1 MRLTRT
7 PGHSGGPGYLPG
19 IDGLRAIAVLAVL
32 LFHGDV
38 TAVTGGFLG
47 VEVFFVVSGYLI
59 TLLLLREFERDGRF
73 RLRAFWGRRLRR
85 LLPAAGVV
93 VLASLA
99 YALAFLPEEVS
110 GLRGDALSAAG
121 YATNWWLVFGNQPY
135 FETLGRPSLLQH
147 LWSLAVEEQ
156 FYLVWPIVFLAL
168 LKLLGRRGALLVT
181 VLAMA
186 GSYALMAAL
195 HDPAVDPAR
204 LYYGTDTRAG
214 GLLAGAALAMAWD
227 PGKARA
233 GGTGTR
239 LAVTAAG
246 CAALLAI
253 GWAFLTIDA
262 STGWLYPWGF
272 VIIAAGASTSIV
284 AATHPGSKGLPRLLG
299 SGSMR
304 WAGTRSYGLY
314 LWHWPLFV
322 LTRPGVDVPFDGLDL
337 LAGRLAL
344 AALAAE
350 VSYRFVE
357 QPFRAGAVSRTF
369 RSAFGRA
376 PIRARLLA
384 ASGGLSAFALVF
396 TAFHAPDA
404 TVPYYLA
411 EGGFHGVVGAP
422 LVGVEPASSLVPFV
436 EVPPDAESGAT
447 PEVPAA
453 ASASAGDEATPEAT
467 AVPAQEPATAT
478 VPAPTSAPTPPPPPP
493 PTSAPIFAVGDSVLM
508 GAAPYLGVCGT
519 VEVDAQVGRH
529 VGEVVR
535 ILQGRR
541 ASGRTEDVVIIH
553 TGNNGPLSIDQVDAM
568 VEAAA
573 GAKVVL
579 VTVRVGRPWEAG
591 NNEIIR
597 SAAAR
602 WGNVRVADWYEATE
616 GHGELFH
623 SDGIHV
629 GAAGGQ
635 LYATVVAW
643 AMNTGG

>member
-1 MRLTRT
+1 MLLTRT

-38 TAVTGGFLG
+38 TAVSGGFLG

-246 CAALLAI
+246 CAGLLAI

-272 VIIAAGASTSIV
+272 VIVAAGASTSIV

-357 QPFRAGAVSRTF
+357 QPFRAGAVSQKF

-436 EVPPDAESGAT
+436 EVPPDAESSTT

-453 ASASAGDEATPEAT
+453 ASASAVDEATPEAT
-467 AVPAQEPATAT
+467 AVPAQEPATPPSRRRQRLQLHRHHRRPRAHRSS
-478 VPAPTSAPTPPPPPP
+478 PSAIP
-493 PTSAPIFAVGDSVLM
+493 SLM
-508 GAAPYLGVCGT
+508 GAAPYLSLRYRRSTLRSGATLARWSASSRAPGIRPYRRR
-519 VEVDAQVGRH
+519 GH
-529 VGEVVR
+529 HSHGEQR
-535 ILQGRR
+535 PALHRPGGCDGGS
-541 ASGRTEDVVIIH
+541 SGRCE
-553 TGNNGPLSIDQVDAM
+553 G
-568 VEAAA
+568 
-573 GAKVVL
+573 GA
-579 VTVRVGRPWEAG
+579 
-591 NNEIIR
+591 
-597 SAAAR
+597 
-602 WGNVRVADWYEATE
+602 
-616 GHGELFH
+616 GHGARRQA
-623 SDGIHV
+623 V
-629 GAAGGQ
+629 GSREQRDHPVGCSSMGQ
-635 LYATVVAW
+635 RPRCRLVR
-643 AMNTGG
+643 GD